1 MLHPAPVKTKS
12 PRCPSTK
19 YLASNFPCRGYHGG
33 VEIGADPRRSAADAG
48 KKVVLTVLGS
58 AEEVTEGDTK
68 DRSPW

>member
-1 MLHPAPVKTKS
+1 
-12 PRCPSTK
+12 
-19 YLASNFPCRGYHGG
+19 

>member
-1 MLHPAPVKTKS
+1 VW
-12 PRCPSTK
+12 
-19 YLASNFPCRGYHGG
+19 
-33 VEIGADPRRSAADAG
+33 RSAPILAVRPLTLE